1 MSTKVIEGA
10 EAQSFIKKLL
20 DDPAQMSAVK
30 ESLLHNFSLWAE
42 KNGKEEEV
50 WKLVQKL
57 HDVSIEFLKK
67 NLPDPRVAL
76 IAMEFI
82 TCSFAGEV
90 LKQNIEGVKAIQG
103 EENVFR
109 QQEVN

>member
-10 EAQSFIKKLL
+10 EAQDFITRLL
-20 DDPAQMSAVK
+20 EDPTQMTAIK
-30 ESLLHNFSLWAE
+30 ESLIQNFAVWAKE
-42 KNGKEEEV
+42 NDKEEEV
-50 WKLVQKL
+50 WQLIEKL
-57 HDVSIEFLKK
+57 HVVSIEFLKK

-82 TCSFAGEV
+82 TCSFAVEV
-90 LKQNIEGVKAIQG
+90 LKQNIAGVKSIQG
-103 EENVFR
+103 EENVLR